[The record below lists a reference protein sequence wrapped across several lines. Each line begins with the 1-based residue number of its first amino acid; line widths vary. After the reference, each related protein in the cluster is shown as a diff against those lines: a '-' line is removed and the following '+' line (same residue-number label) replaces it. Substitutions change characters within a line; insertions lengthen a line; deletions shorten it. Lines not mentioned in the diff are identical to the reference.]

1 MFSSHFSFSFLPLL
15 YIQICTG
22 VTGVLY
28 LFLSFNRNRKKS
40 VDSQSLNIRLGEV
53 FVEFSQV
60 EDGQH
65 DTEQIDQD
73 PDSIEDIMSV
83 GPLTVTSLYPS
94 ILHREVT
101 MKLPGLEDKMVHP
114 SQLQRLPPEHH

>member
-1 MFSSHFSFSFLPLL
+1 MHWSNWSSL
-15 YIQICTG
+15 
-22 VTGVLY
+22 LY

-65 DTEQIDQD
+65 DTEQIDEY
-73 PDSIEDIMSV
+73 PDSIEDIV
-83 GPLTVTSLYPS
+83 PVWPLTVTSLLLS
-94 ILHREVT
+94 I
-101 MKLPGLEDKMVHP
+101 
-114 SQLQRLPPEHH
+114 

>member
-1 MFSSHFSFSFLPLL
+1 MHWSNWSSL
-15 YIQICTG
+15 
-22 VTGVLY
+22 LY

-94 ILHREVT
+94 ILDLEVT
-101 MKLPGLEDKMVHP
+101 MKLPGQEDKMVHP
-114 SQLQRLPPEHH
+114 SQPQRLLLERH

>member
-15 YIQICTG
+15 YIQICAG

-65 DTEQIDQD
+65 DAEQIDQD

-94 ILHREVT
+94 ILQCEVT